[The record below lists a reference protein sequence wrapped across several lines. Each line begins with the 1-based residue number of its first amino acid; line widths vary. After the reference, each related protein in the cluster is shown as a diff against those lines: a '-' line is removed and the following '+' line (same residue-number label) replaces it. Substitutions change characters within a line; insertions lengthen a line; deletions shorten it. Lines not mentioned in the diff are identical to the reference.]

1 MTTPFVKHIQA
12 LPDTVPFVGP
22 ETLERQQG
30 KPFIARIGANE
41 SAFGMSPLASL
52 AIQNAT
58 QASGCSWYGDPENF
72 ELRTL
77 LAEKHQI
84 PMDNLCVDA
93 GIDSLI
99 GLSIRL
105 FIEPGASVVSS
116 LGAYPTV
123 NYHVN
128 GFGGLIHS
136 VPYKDNHEDPVTLVQ
151 SAHANNARL
160 IYLANPDNP
169 MGTCVHPD
177 AIRQLL
183 DSLPEN
189 CILMLDEAYV
199 EFMEHKPVLPIDV
212 GDPRLIRF
220 RTFSK
225 AYGMAGLRIGYVMGH
240 RDTIAGFNRIRN
252 HFGVNRM
259 AQLAA
264 AASLKDD
271 KFLDTVKQ
279 RVEGGRLRI
288 YALADSLSLDYLPS
302 STNFVAV
309 DSGSTDNA
317 NSLIASLAQQ
327 GIFMRKPAVAPQS
340 RYVRVGVG
348 TDEEHQYLT
357 DVFPELVRAIQ
368 TA

>member
-1 MTTPFVKHIQA
+1 MKTTFVEHIQA

-22 ETLERQQG
+22 ETLERQLG
-30 KPFIARIGANE
+30 KPFVARIGANE
-41 SAFGMSPLASL
+41 SAFGMSPQASL
-52 AIQNAT
+52 AINNAA
-58 QASGCSWYGDPENF
+58 QARGCSWYGDPENF
-72 ELRTL
+72 DLRTL

-84 PMDNLCVDA
+84 PMDNVCVDA

-128 GFGGLIHS
+128 GFGGTIHS
-136 VPYKDNHEDPVTLVQ
+136 VPYKDNHEDPVALVEC
-151 SAHANNARL
+151 AHASRARL
-160 IYLANPDNP
+160 VYLANPDNP
-169 MGTCVHPD
+169 MGTCLHPD
-177 AIRQLL
+177 AIMHML
-183 DSLPEN
+183 DTLPN
-189 CILMLDEAYV
+189 HCILMLDEAYV
-199 EFMEHKPVLPIDV
+199 EFMEHTPVLPINIK
-212 GDPRLIRF
+212 DPRLIRF

-264 AASLKDD
+264 VASLKDD
-271 KFLDTVKQ
+271 EFLANVKQ
-279 RVEGGRLRI
+279 QVDEGRQRI
-288 YALADSLSLDYLPS
+288 YALADALSLSYLPS

-309 DSGSTDNA
+309 DAGSTDSANGLI
-317 NSLIASLAQQ
+317 NSLARA
-327 GIFMRKPAVAPQS
+327 GVFMRKPGVEPQS
-340 RYVRVGVG
+340 QYIRVGVG
-348 TDEEHQYLT
+348 TSEEHQHLEQ
-357 DVFPELVRAIQ
+357 VFPELVRAIQ
-368 TA
+368 AA